1 MNGGLSQNIVV
12 STFCGSPSFFLKM
25 QEKGEEDHGEKVYE

>member
-12 STFCGSPSFFLKM
+12 STFCGSPSFFTKNAGGRR
-25 QEKGEEDHGEKVYE
+25 KR